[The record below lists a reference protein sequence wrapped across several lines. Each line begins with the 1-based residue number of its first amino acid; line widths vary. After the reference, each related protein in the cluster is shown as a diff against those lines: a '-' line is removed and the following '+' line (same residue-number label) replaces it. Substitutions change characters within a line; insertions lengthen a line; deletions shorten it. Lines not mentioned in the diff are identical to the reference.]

1 MKIGI
6 DISQLAFPGT
16 GVAAYTESLITN
28 LLKIDKENENIK
40 AELSAIKA
48 SIKYNQVSNG

>member
-16 GVAAYTESLITN
+16 GVATSKGRDGMNPKRALEPAKYA
-28 LLKIDKENENIK
+28 KHANIK
-40 AELSAIKA
+40 
-48 SIKYNQVSNG
+48 